1 MKLAALAVDLGIDK
15 QGEVIAK
22 KGEFPVEVCGDSTA
36 AIAFASRQGLGR
48 QKHVMTRFLWVQH
61 AVKSKRISLK
71 KVDTR
76 ENVADALTKPLS
88 AKVIQKHL
96 KRMGYHFRSKW
107 SSLHR
112 TMANKKKKDQ

>member
-1 MKLAALAVDLGIDK
+1 M
-15 QGEVIAK
+15 IAK
-22 KGEFPVEVCGDSTA
+22 KGEFPVEVCGDSTV

-76 ENVADALTKPLS
+76 ENVADARAKP
-88 AKVIQKHL
+88 VCH
-96 KRMGYHFRSKW
+96 YHPEALEGRGASCQVQVKFAA
-107 SSLHR
+107 H
-112 TMANKKKKDQ
+112 A